1 VGVLVTT
8 VGKGPVNTVLL
19 PRHHS
24 FALANVLCYSFFF
37 SSSGCKCESILQEL
51 GGHKGQLCIGFGGMQ
66 LKIQTNLMLIHL
78 LSCFPFV
85 KIGLR

>member
-1 VGVLVTT
+1 MGVLVTT

-51 GGHKGQLCIGFGGMQ
+51 GGHKSQLCIGFGGIRDK
-66 LKIQTNLMLIHL
+66 LDLIVSL
-78 LSCFPFV
+78 LSGR
-85 KIGLR
+85 IR

>member
-1 VGVLVTT
+1 MQRLMVGVLVTT

-51 GGHKGQLCIGFGGMQ
+51 GGHKGQLCIGFGGIRD
-66 LKIQTNLMLIHL
+66 KFDLIVLL
-78 LSCFPFV
+78 LSGR
-85 KIGLR
+85 IR